1 MNASNS
7 PDPSADQSHHVI
19 FVDGAEEENKQTYES
34 DVVDAVTIIA
44 EAGYEEESD
53 QYILEALRGQSGA
66 VVEEFDPQGDAGPTE
81 VDLTEQHREHFQVTT
96 RGEVFI

>member
-1 MNASNS
+1 MNTSNS
-7 PDPSADQSHHVI
+7 PDPSADRSHHVI
-19 FVDGAEEENKQTYES
+19 FVDGAGEEHKQTYES
-34 DVVDAVTIIA
+34 DVVDAVTIIT
-44 EAGYEEESD
+44 EAGYEEEPD

-66 VVEEFDPQGDAGPTE
+66 VVEEFDPQGDAGPTK